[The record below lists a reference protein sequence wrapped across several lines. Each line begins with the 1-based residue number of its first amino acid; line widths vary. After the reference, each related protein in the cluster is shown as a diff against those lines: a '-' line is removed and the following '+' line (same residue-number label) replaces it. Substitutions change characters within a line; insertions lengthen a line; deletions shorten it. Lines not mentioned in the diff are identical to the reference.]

1 MKKMLAILLALLM
14 MLSGMA
20 TAEETT
26 DNNTNISHML
36 ELCQRVDI
44 LLHSDRIV
52 ADLVGD
58 TDTAITEEQK
68 IVNRLRAGNRTM
80 PSAVYYVTGETLLTG
95 FIGDNPDYTDTPEQR
110 RVLQLMPQRILM
122 EQQDTYGKQMLN
134 QMARSTQYP
143 KPDGEPE
150 MGMYIALYADA
161 LPMMSFWIS
170 DGTVNEM
177 YCTPVLSDELAA
189 CKSAEDKR
197 RRTLHKAAGFRSKG
211 SKARHCTRQCAGP
224 LRGKPGGKRAVPAGI
239 FPCGRAGQPAGS
251 ALRGSKAR

>member
-58 TDTAITEEQK
+58 TDAAITEEQK

-80 PSAVYYVTGETLLTG
+80 PSAVYYVTGETLLAG

-150 MGMYIALYADA
+150 MGMYIALYSDA

-177 YCTPVLSDELAA
+177 YLSLI
-189 CKSAEDKR
+189 
-197 RRTLHKAAGFRSKG
+197 H
-211 SKARHCTRQCAGP
+211 
-224 LRGKPGGKRAVPAGI
+224 I
-239 FPCGRAGQPAGS
+239 
-251 ALRGSKAR
+251 